1 MDELDHRSFI
11 PQDFIESET
20 SWFYNELGI
29 DDQYFQTESVE
40 A

>member
-1 MDELDHRSFI
+1 MDEIETKSFI
-11 PQDFIESET
+11 PTEFVESET